1 MLKSFQPP
9 YYQSICFAAKLSKQD
24 FIAADAIA
32 KLRQVFCNISCLQSM
47 FNMFVYFLWRKIHT
61 Q

>member
-1 MLKSFQPP
+1 MKGFQPP
-9 YYQSICFAAKLSKQD
+9 YYQAVCFASKLSKVD

-32 KLRQVFCNISCLQSM
+32 KLRQVRRWVYNEILHQLII
-47 FNMFVYFLWRKIHT
+47 FVENYRKTHT

>member
-1 MLKSFQPP
+1 MVDLIKLQVMSKNFQPP

-32 KLRQVFCNISCLQSM
+32 KLRQVF
-47 FNMFVYFLWRKIHT
+47 
-61 Q
+61 